1 MSAQNVTPER
11 MAELVAAEAELKRQ
25 KEIKTARARQWYA
38 DHKNELKIRY
48 EANKEARAN
57 YYEANKERILEQQRR
72 RYYERKAVYV
82 LAPPL
87 NVEPK

>member
-1 MSAQNVTPER
+1 MNAQQVTPER

-25 KEIKTARARQWYA
+25 KEIKTARSRQWYA
-38 DHKNELKIRY
+38 DHKEELKTRY
-48 EANKEARAN
+48 EANKDARAA
-57 YYEANKERILEQQRR
+57 YYAANKERILAQQRR

-87 NVEPK
+87 NVEPI